1 MIIDIGSVCK
11 AFKMN
16 LSLMYK
22 EGLIDLGLGLF
33 DILLEIQADLRSAD
47 LQEGESKRSG

>member
-22 EGLIDLGLGLF
+22 GLIDLGLGLF